1 MNLNPFY
8 HWGKYRSQEMAIKFI
23 SLKFDE
29 LSCENHRLK
38 EQINHLET
46 QNNTLLRRNEEL
58 VADKQDL
65 LKQIDELHEQEL
77 KPIIVKHI
85 HKHKKRGR
93 KK

>member
-38 EQINHLET
+38 EQVKHLET

-58 VADKQDL
+58 VTDKQHL
-65 LKQIDELHEQEL
+65 LQQIDELHEQEL
-77 KPIIVKHI
+77 KPIIVKHSHT
-85 HKHKKRGR
+85 HKENI
-93 KK
+93 